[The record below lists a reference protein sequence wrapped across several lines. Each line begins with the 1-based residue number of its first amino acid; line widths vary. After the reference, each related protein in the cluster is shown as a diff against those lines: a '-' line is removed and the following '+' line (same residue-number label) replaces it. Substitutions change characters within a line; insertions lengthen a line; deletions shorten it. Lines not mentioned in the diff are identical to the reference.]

1 MAQNYQMELKA
12 PDVPYVPNNQISQG
26 SDTRVRTQKT
36 RWFFLGKPTLKNPG
50 KNPAQNKQILMSHS
64 TVIKKF

>member
-36 RWFFLGKPTLKNPG
+36 RWFFWVNP
-50 KNPAQNKQILMSHS
+50 P
-64 TVIKKF
+64 